1 MVSPGTNE
9 QVISVLC
16 VDDEPSLLTITRKIL
31 ERSGNLVVTTAT
43 SAAEAIQLLS
53 SGSYDAI
60 VSDYMMPEMDGIA
73 FLKHIRAAGDRT
85 PFIIFSGKGREE
97 VVIEALNSGAD
108 FYLQKGGDPKA
119 QFAELA
125 NKITYAVGRRR
136 AEIALERQH
145 TQLLASHAQLAAIE
159 EDLRS
164 SYHDLAVSR
173 EQIREREQRSAA
185 MIQFLPDATFVIDTA
200 GTVVAWNRAME
211 EMTGIPASAMIG
223 RGSYEYALPFYGERR
238 PILIDLALNSD
249 DVLLERYTNVQ
260 RIGATLEG
268 ETVLARPQGRER
280 ILWGR
285 ASPLYDPDG
294 RTTGAIES
302 IRDVTVQRHAEK
314 ALAESEERYRS
325 VSTVISDIAFS
336 CIRADDGEY
345 RIDWM
350 TGAVPRTTGYS
361 SDEVIAM
368 GCWRNLVHPADLD
381 TFDANILALP
391 PGEAADCQLRIVRK
405 DGEIRWLAVS
415 TRAVSDTGARTR
427 IYGGCRDITGAKIA
441 SDELRISHSR
451 LEGAMEAGDIAW
463 WEMDCTTGAVT
474 VSARKAAMLGYP
486 PEKFSHYTDFT
497 ALLHPDD
504 HERAMQAM
512 RDHLDGRASRY
523 EVEYRIRAADR
534 TYRWFSDTGGVTER
548 DDAGNPAKVTG
559 LVGNITGR
567 KQAAAALAESEE
579 RYRIITENM
588 TETISILDLSLRF
601 TYVSP
606 SITALRGY
614 SVEEALGQSLEEVL
628 TPECIPIAKQAF
640 GAAMQQEAS
649 GNPVQTVTLDFE
661 EYRKDGS
668 TIWVNNTMTFLRDS
682 AGKAT
687 AILIVGRD
695 ITEQRNAETAL
706 RESELFNRTL
716 VENLPDYVLMYGMDG
731 RIIHITPPAAAA
743 FGYEVDEMVRANLAS
758 FVAEECRGEM
768 VRKLERRIQENII
781 PPYEVVF
788 VTRAGDRITVLV
800 RGVQISY
807 HDTPAILLVLT
818 DITERK
824 QAEAALRESEEKYRL
839 IANNTADNIWIFD
852 MDFNLQYVSPSVK
865 KMKGFT
871 VEEQLAMPLETMM
884 TPASYAAVLQRFQ
897 EEMALETTGTADPGR
912 TVTFETE
919 EYCRDGSMIQ
929 VENSVTL
936 LRDEQGRPVGML
948 GVSRDVTDRKRVEEA
963 LRESAEQYR
972 ALVEG
977 LPDIVMRF
985 DCAGR
990 HLFVSGNVRDMVDI
1004 PAADFIG
1011 KTHAELGFPE
1021 AWCQFWEEAIRG
1033 VCDSGSPTE
1042 TEFTFAGRK
1051 GETIFNWRLNP
1062 EFDEQGAV
1070 TSVLSISRDIT
1081 LHRQAERNYQTLFRE
1096 MLDGFALHEI
1106 ILDEAGEP
1114 VDYRFLAVNPAFER
1128 MTDLKAEAIVG
1139 RTVLDVLPGTE
1150 RHWIETYG
1158 RVALTG
1164 EPVLFHDYSAEL
1176 SRYFEVTAFRPAPHQ
1191 FACIFVD
1198 ITERKQ
1204 AEEALGIAH
1213 RKLRILSGITRHDIL
1228 NQVMAL
1234 QGFLALAADS
1244 SSGPEQAGYLTQAGT
1259 AAATILRHSEFTR
1272 MYEEI
1277 GLKNPVWL
1285 PLPYLLGMISDRR
1298 LPLRNDCGPLSLYAD
1313 PMLEKV
1319 FSNLM
1324 ENTLRHGTGA
1334 TEVHLSCEESGDALR
1349 LIWEDDGPGIPADQK
1364 ERIFERGIGKHTGF
1378 GLLLSREILAITGM
1392 TITETGEPGKGA
1404 RFEILVPP
1412 GAWCRDRPDCAGN
1425 GEGA

>member
-1 MVSPGTNE
+1 MVSSGTNG

-73 FLKHIRAAGDRT
+73 FLKHIRAGGDRT

-302 IRDVTVQRHAEK
+302 IRDVTDQRHAEK
-314 ALAESEERYRS
+314 ALEKSEERYRS

-415 TRAVSDTGARTR
+415 TRAVRDTEGRTR
-427 IYGGCRDITGAKIA
+427 IYGGCRDITEAKRA
-441 SDELRISHSR
+441 SDEVRIGHDR

-474 VSARKAAMLGYP
+474 FSARKAAMLGYP
-486 PEKFSHYTDFT
+486 AEQFSHYTDFT
-497 ALLHPDD
+497 MLLHPDD

-512 RDHLDGRASRY
+512 RDHLDGHAPRY
-523 EVEYRIRAADR
+523 EVEYRIRAADG
-534 TYRWFSDTGGVTER
+534 TYRWFSDTGRVTER
-548 DDAGNPAKVTG
+548 DDAGNPAIVTG

-567 KQAAAALAESEE
+567 KHAAEALRESEE
-579 RYRIITENM
+579 RYRIITGNM
-588 TETISILDLSLRF
+588 TETISIMDLSLRF

-614 SVEEALGQSLEEVL
+614 SVEEAMGQSLEEVL

-640 GAAMQQEAS
+640 EAAMQQEAS
-649 GNPVQTVTLDFE
+649 GNPVQAVTLDFE

-695 ITEQRNAETAL
+695 ITEQRNAEAAL

-716 VENLPDYVLMYGMDG
+716 VENLPDYVLVYGMDG

-743 FGYEVDEMVRANLAS
+743 LGYRIDEVVRENLLS
-758 FVAEECRGEM
+758 FVAEECRDT
-768 VRKLERRIQENII
+768 VTRTLADRIQGNVI
-781 PPYEVVF
+781 PPYEMEL
-788 VTRAGDRITVLV
+788 VTRTGDRVSVIVKGV
-800 RGVQISY
+800 RIRY
-807 HDTPAILLVLT
+807 HDTPAVLLVLT

-824 QAEAALRESEEKYRL
+824 EAEAALRKSEEQYRL
-839 IANNTADNIWIFD
+839 IADNTADNIWIFD

-871 VEEQLAMPLETMM
+871 VEEQLAMPLETTM

-897 EEMALETTGTADPGR
+897 EEMALEATGTADPGR

-919 EYCRDGSMIQ
+919 EYCSDGSMIA

-936 LRDEQGRPVGML
+936 IRDDQGRPVGIL
-948 GVSRDVTDRKRVEEA
+948 GISRDITGRKRVEAA

-1004 PAADFIG
+1004 PAPDFIG

-1021 AWCQFWEEAIRG
+1021 AQCQFWEEAIRG
-1033 VCDSGSPTE
+1033 VCDSGAPTE
-1042 TEFTFAGRK
+1042 AEFTFAGRK

-1106 ILDEAGEP
+1106 ILDEEGEP

-1128 MTDLKAEAIVG
+1128 MTARRADEIVG
-1139 RTVLDVLPGTE
+1139 RTVLDVFPGTE

-1158 RVALTG
+1158 RVVLTG
-1164 EPVLFHDYSAEL
+1164 EPAFFHEYSAEL
-1176 SRYFEVTAFRPAPHQ
+1176 AKYFEVTAFRPAPRQ

-1198 ITERKQ
+1198 NTGRRQ
-1204 AEEALGIAH
+1204 AEDALRLAH

-1234 QGFLALAADS
+1234 EGFLALAGDLT
-1244 SSGPEQAGYLTQAGT
+1244 SGPEQAGYLDQVGM
-1259 AAATILRHSEFTR
+1259 AATAILRHSEFTR
-1272 MYEEI
+1272 AYEELGLGQPAWFPVSDLVGKI
-1277 GLKNPVWL
+1277 G
-1285 PLPYLLGMISDRR
+1285 DRR
-1298 LPLRNDCGPLSLYAD
+1298 LPLCNDCGEVSLYAD
-1313 PMLEKV
+1313 PMIEKV
-1319 FSNLM
+1319 FSNLLD
-1324 ENTLRHGTGA
+1324 NTLRHGTGA
-1334 TEVHLSCEESGDALR
+1334 TRVHLSCEESEDSLR
-1349 LIWEDDGPGIPADQK
+1349 LIWEDDGCGIPADQK
-1364 ERIFERGIGKHTGF
+1364 ERIFERGVGKNTGF
-1378 GLLLSREILAITGM
+1378 GLLLSREILAITGI
-1392 TITETGEPGKGA
+1392 TITETGEPSRGA
-1404 RFEILVPP
+1404 RFEMAVPDGSWRRVPP
-1412 GAWCRDRPDCAGN
+1412 ANAGHTD
-1425 GEGA
+1425 

>member
-1 MVSPGTNE
+1 MVSSGTNG

-31 ERSGNLVVTTAT
+31 ERSGNLAVSTAA
-43 SAAEAIQLLS
+43 SAAEAIELLS
-53 SGSYDAI
+53 KASYDAI
-60 VSDYMMPEMDGIA
+60 VSDYLMPEMDGIA
-73 FLKHIRAAGDRT
+73 FLKHIRAGGDRT
-85 PFIIFSGKGREE
+85 PFIIFTGKGREE

-136 AEIALERQH
+136 AEQ
-145 TQLLASHAQLAAIE
+145 
-159 EDLRS
+159 
-164 SYHDLAVSR
+164 
-173 EQIREREQRSAA
+173 
-185 MIQFLPDATFVIDTA
+185 
-200 GTVVAWNRAME
+200 
-211 EMTGIPASAMIG
+211 
-223 RGSYEYALPFYGERR
+223 
-238 PILIDLALNSD
+238 
-249 DVLLERYTNVQ
+249 
-260 RIGATLEG
+260 
-268 ETVLARPQGRER
+268 
-280 ILWGR
+280 
-285 ASPLYDPDG
+285 
-294 RTTGAIES
+294 
-302 IRDVTVQRHAEK
+302 

-336 CIRADDGEY
+336 CIREDGGYY

-350 TGAVPRTTGYS
+350 TGAVQRATGYTS
-361 SDEVIAM
+361 EEVIAI
-368 GCWRNLVHPADLD
+368 GCWRHIVHPDDLD
-381 TFDANILALP
+381 TFDANILSLL
-391 PGEAADCQLRIVRK
+391 PGETADCQLRIITR
-405 DGEIRWLAVS
+405 DGGTRWLAVS
-415 TRAVSDTGARTR
+415 TRAVSETGARTR

-441 SDELRISHSR
+441 SDELRISHDR

-463 WEMDCTTGAVT
+463 WEMDCLTGAVT
-474 VSARKAAMLGYP
+474 FSARKAAMLGYP

-512 RDHLDGRASRY
+512 RDHLDGYAPRY
-523 EVEYRIRAADR
+523 EVEYRIRAADG

-567 KQAAAALAESEE
+567 KQAAAALDESEE

-588 TETISILDLSLRF
+588 TETISILDLSFRF

-614 SVEEALGQSLEEVL
+614 SVEEAMGQSLEEVL

-649 GNPVQTVTLDFE
+649 GNPVQAVTLDFE

-682 AGKAT
+682 AGKAR
-687 AILIVGRD
+687 AILIVSRD
-695 ITEQRNAETAL
+695 ITQQRKAEAAL
-706 RESELFNRTL
+706 QESELFNRTL
-716 VENLPDYVLMYGMDG
+716 VENLPDYILVYGLDG
-731 RIIHITPPAAAA
+731 RIIHITSPAAAA
-743 FGYEVDEMVRANLAS
+743 FGYEVGEMVRANLAS

-768 VRKLERRIQENII
+768 VRKLARRIQGNTI

-788 VTRAGDRITVLV
+788 VSRAGERITVLV

-839 IANNTADNIWIFD
+839 IADNTADNIWIFD
-852 MDFNLQYVSPSVK
+852 MDFRLRYISPSVE

-871 VEEQLAMPLETMM
+871 VEESLAQSVQDML
-884 TPASYAAVLQRFQ
+884 TPASYAALLHRFD
-897 EEMALETTGTADPGR
+897 EEIALEATGTADPDR
-912 TVTFETE
+912 KVSIETE
-919 EYCRDGSMIQ
+919 EYCKDGSTIQ

-948 GVSRDVTDRKRVEEA
+948 GVSRDITDRKRAEAA

-977 LPDIVMRF
+977 LPDIMMRF

-1004 PAADFIG
+1004 PAPDFIG

-1021 AWCQFWEEAIRG
+1021 AQCQFWEEAIRG
-1033 VCDSGSPTE
+1033 VCDSGAPTE
-1042 TEFTFAGRK
+1042 AEFTFAGRM
-1051 GETIFNWRLNP
+1051 GETIFNLRLNP

-1070 TSVLSISRDIT
+1070 TSVLTISRDIT

-1234 QGFLALAADS
+1234 QGFLALAAGAS
-1244 SSGPEQAGYLTQAGT
+1244 CGQEQAGYLAQAGT

-1285 PLPYLLGMISDRR
+1285 PLQYLLGMISDRR

-1313 PMLEKV
+1313 PMFEKV

-1334 TEVHLSCEESGDALR
+1334 TGVHLTCEESGDALR

-1364 ERIFERGIGKHTGF
+1364 ELIFERGIGKHTGF
-1378 GLLLSREILAITGM
+1378 GLFLSREILAITGI

-1404 RFEILVPP
+1404 RFEIAVPD
-1412 GAWCRDRPDCAGN
+1412 GSWRRDRPDSAGN